1 MLVSQSLRH
10 SQSTRPLGVS
20 TSRGFRYSLEYAC
33 TALSVFLHWNRV
45 AIAGYYTHAV
55 TTLNVKVGAMA
66 KKKGTALL
74 VVFTDVDSE
83 QDADFNAWYNEE
95 HLPERLS
102 GRDSWTALGTRR
114 SRVVHA
120 T

>member
-1 MLVSQSLRH
+1 
-10 SQSTRPLGVS
+10 
-20 TSRGFRYSLEYAC
+20 
-33 TALSVFLHWNRV
+33 
-45 AIAGYYTHAV
+45 
-55 TTLNVKVGAMA
+55 MA